1 MSRDTAQDRTV
12 CREEPAEVQEPVP
25 PKGSGT
31 TGFSADRR
39 AGWVA
44 SRGTARRQVSDS
56 GSPPEPTEQA
66 QTNHA
71 VTLADIL
78 VEFRAPGIKRRAHK
92 LPGKTGHTQR
102 VGVKTVSDAQL
113 LKASKRGNA
122 FNLKF

>member
-1 MSRDTAQDRTV
+1 M
-12 CREEPAEVQEPVP
+12 
-25 PKGSGT
+25 
-31 TGFSADRR
+31 
-39 AGWVA
+39 A

>member
-1 MSRDTAQDRTV
+1 M
-12 CREEPAEVQEPVP
+12 P

-113 LKASKRGNA
+113 LKASKRGYA